1 MFLRLHT
8 YPKSGCLRLIDVQMD
23 SVRYTYVFGH
33 PIYELTLLLLLLLQ
47 GSSFLYLFL
56 CFRVGVGKKIS
67 LWQEIWPIFLPFEKV
82 LYETGI
88 IHKKKFL
95 VIKYES
101 NFFFAQT
108 IFLPL
113 QRNIHRSLLAWLQV
127 ISENCFMLFLMIHY
141 IIISLYHKHVRKS
154 LFVKCR
160 QQKRYYLISSKQF
173 R

>member
-1 MFLRLHT
+1 MSLHCCSCYCREALSST
-8 YPKSGCLRLIDVQMD
+8 FFCALES
-23 SVRYTYVFGH
+23 
-33 PIYELTLLLLLLLQ
+33 ELEKNW
-47 GSSFLYLFL
+47 SF
-56 CFRVGVGKKIS
+56 
-67 LWQEIWPIFLPFEKV
+67 WQEIWPIFLPFEKI